1 MEESNIRNFINSSSL
16 GVYTKYI
23 KIVDGQKYLVKSG
36 RSDGKSKSSILE
48 LFKHRIEEAKRCLF
62 QNQN

>member
-23 KIVDGQKYLVKSG
+23 KIVDGQKYLVKLG
-36 RSDGKSKSSILE
+36 RSDGKGKSSILE
-48 LFKHRIEEAKRCLF
+48 LLKHRIEEAKRCLF

>member
-36 RSDGKSKSSILE
+36 RGDGKGKSSILE
-48 LFKHRIEEAKRCLF
+48 LLKHRIEEAKRCLF